1 MDLDFAISAHM
12 LIVFVCIIAVKNKD
26 SAFCY
31 NIRLEINMINICSI
45 LVLPGDEQIIY
56 TFTTS
61 TTMILWQAVW
71 EILALITKFHNFL
84 LIEIENRGLRTEG
97 FLQSETKQQFM
108 MRYWL

>member
-1 MDLDFAISAHM
+1 MVAFLGLMRKGFQIREEHSEEIPGLKHIISRHTGNPFLHIHVFKDLDFGISAHM
-12 LIVFVCIIAVKNKD
+12 LIVFVCTIAVKNKD

-61 TTMILWQAVW
+61 TTMIL
-71 EILALITKFHNFL
+71 
-84 LIEIENRGLRTEG
+84 
-97 FLQSETKQQFM
+97 
-108 MRYWL
+108 